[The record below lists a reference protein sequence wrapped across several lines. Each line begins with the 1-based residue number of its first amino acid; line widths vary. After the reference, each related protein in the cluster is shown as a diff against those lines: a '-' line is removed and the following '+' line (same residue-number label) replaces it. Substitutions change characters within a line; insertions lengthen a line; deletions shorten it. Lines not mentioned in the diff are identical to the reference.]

1 MSTSTRQYNK
11 LPSPSLK
18 TCFSRQVSGEEKL
31 EVGRGELPLPDVVLC
46 SSLSANILQQRK
58 QRQRRRHN
66 ATIQSPTK
74 MMVPDV
80 DPDEL
85 MEPLIRSMEIISM
98 DPAVEDTEMQ
108 VETESSQPES
118 PKRRRTNSASEAAV
132 LSTISSSMSPSRE
145 KKNVENKDDSL
156 VSTIK
161 NMISNIFS
169 H

>member
-1 MSTSTRQYNK
+1 M
-11 LPSPSLK
+11 
-18 TCFSRQVSGEEKL
+18 EEGK
-31 EVGRGELPLPDVVLC
+31 GELPLPDVVLC
-46 SSLSANILQQRK
+46 SSLTANILQQRK

-66 ATIQSPTK
+66 ATIQTPDK

-98 DPAVEDTEMQ
+98 DPAVEDNEME
-108 VETESSQPES
+108 VESGEPES

-132 LSTISSSMSPSRE
+132 LSTISSSMSPTRE
-145 KKNVENKDDSL
+145 KKSVDNRDESL
-156 VSTIK
+156 FSSIKTII
-161 NMISNIFS
+161 NNIFS

>member
-1 MSTSTRQYNK
+1 M
-11 LPSPSLK
+11 
-18 TCFSRQVSGEEKL
+18 EE
-31 EVGRGELPLPDVVLC
+31 GRGELPLPDVVLC
-46 SSLSANILQQRK
+46 SSLTANILQQRK

-66 ATIQSPTK
+66 ATIQTPEK

-80 DPDEL
+80 DPDDL

-98 DPAVEDTEMQ
+98 DPAVEDADME
-108 VETESSQPES
+108 VESRELES

-132 LSTISSSMSPSRE
+132 LSTISSSMTPTRG
-145 KKNVENKDDSL
+145 KKTVDNRDDSL

-161 NMISNIFS
+161 TMIQNIFS

>member
-1 MSTSTRQYNK
+1 M
-11 LPSPSLK
+11 
-18 TCFSRQVSGEEKL
+18 EE
-31 EVGRGELPLPDVVLC
+31 GRGELPLPDVVLC
-46 SSLSANILQQRK
+46 SSLTANILQQRK

-66 ATIQSPTK
+66 ATIQTPDK

-98 DPAVEDTEMQ
+98 DPAVEDNEME
-108 VETESSQPES
+108 VESGESES

-132 LSTISSSMSPSRE
+132 LSTISSSMSPTRE
-145 KKNVENKDDSL
+145 KKSVDNRDESL
-156 VSTIK
+156 FSSIKTII
-161 NMISNIFS
+161 NNIFS